1 VKAARAGRSSV
12 RIAAGKW
19 KGRRLPVPKGAR
31 PTSSRA
37 REALFDLLGE
47 RIAGARVLDLFAG
60 SGAVGFEA
68 VSRGA
73 SRAVLVERDAEALR
87 RARETFGAGDAV
99 AVLAS
104 DAAGAVASL
113 ESAGERFDVVFAD
126 PPYGSQ
132 PRSAEALASAAAL
145 LSPGG
150 ILVFQSDADAAPP
163 AVEGLEAF
171 SRRAYGR
178 NVFHFLRVL

>member
-1 VKAARAGRSSV
+1 M
-12 RIAAGKW
+12 
-19 KGRRLPVPKGAR
+19 PEGAR

-37 REALFDLLGE
+37 REALFDLLDD
-47 RIAGARVLDLFAG
+47 RVAGARVLDLFAG

-73 SRAVLVERDAEALR
+73 SQAVLVEPEGEGLL
-87 RARETFGAGDAV
+87 RAREALGGADQV
-99 AVLAS
+99 EVLAS
-104 DAAGAVASL
+104 DAQGAIRSLSRAGR
-113 ESAGERFDVVFAD
+113 GFDIVFAD
-126 PPYGSQ
+126 PPYENAE
-132 PRSAEALASAAAL
+132 RAAEALAGVAGV

-150 ILVFQSDADAAPP
+150 ILVLQTDARAAPP

-178 NVFHFLRVL
+178 NVFHFLRIL